1 MAAQTHYTKDHEWI
15 THEPG
20 SPATVGLTRFAA
32 KQLGDVVFVELPD
45 VGRVFDAG
53 DPVGTV
59 ESVKAVSEYYAPVGG
74 TVTEVNSELNDDPET
89 INEDAESAGWL
100 YRLQPDSSASYDGLL
115 DRKGYDAFTAA
126 EGAD

>member
-15 THEPG
+15 THEPAG
-20 SPATVGLTRFAA
+20 PATVGLTKFAA
-32 KQLGDVVFVELPD
+32 RQLGDVVFVELPD
-45 VGRVFDAG
+45 VGRVFNAG
-53 DPVGTV
+53 DAVGTV

-74 TVTEVNSELNDDPET
+74 TVTEVNSELSDEPEL

-100 YRLQPDSSASYDGLL
+100 YRLKPDSSASYDGLL
-115 DRKGYDAFTAA
+115 DRKGYDKWAA